1 MKICI
6 AGEGAMG
13 TNHMKT
19 LRQVEGVELVAL
31 AGGVEADAAAFAKEW
46 EIPHYALNLEECLKQ
61 PGVEAVVLATP
72 NQVHTAQ
79 AELALN
85 MGKHVLVEIPMG
97 LTLADSQR
105 LADLEDRTGLVCMV
119 CHTQRYMSAPR
130 EIVRRVRAGELHLHH
145 IVTQTYFFRRE
156 NTNMFG
162 KPRSWTDEL
171 LWHQACHMVDFICWL
186 FDESDIEAWGQSGPD
201 HPKLG
206 IPMDLTIGMRSKQGC
221 LVSSALSFNNH
232 GPITATYRLIGEEG
246 TFLIG
251 KGKLTDHEG
260 NEIPLGDG
268 GIETQD
274 REFFN
279 AIVEGR
285 KPITSCRT
293 CLPTMAILDRIQ
305 TSIDGNKADFSG

>member
-1 MKICI
+1 
-6 AGEGAMG
+6 MG
-13 TNHMKT
+13 NSP
-19 LRQVEGVELVAL
+19 LLCAL
-31 AGGVEADAAAFAKEW
+31 S
-46 EIPHYALNLEECLKQ
+46 LEECLKQ
-61 PGVEAVVLATP
+61 PGVEAVALATP

-119 CHTQRYMSAPR
+119 CHTQRYMSAQQ
-130 EIVRRVRAGELHLHH
+130 EIVRRVRADELHLYR
-145 IVTQTYFFRRE
+145 IVTQTYFFLRE

-162 KPRSWTDEL
+162 KPQFWTDEL
-171 LWHQACHMVDFICWL
+171 LWHQACHMADFICWL

-201 HPKLG
+201 YPKLG
-206 IPMDLTIGMRSKQGC
+206 IPMNLTIGMRSKQEC

-232 GPITATYRLIGEEG
+232 GSITATYRLIG
-246 TFLIG
+246 
-251 KGKLTDHEG
+251 KGKLMDHEN
-260 NEIPLGDG
+260 NEIPLSDG

-274 REFFN
+274 WEFFN

-285 KPITSCRT
+285 KPMTSCQT

-305 TSIDGNKADFSG
+305 TSIDGNRAYFSG